1 MDAHKMDETGLKMK
15 YARIPYVRQEVSRIF
30 YGTASP
36 PFSTSGEGKELLDA
50 ILELGINAFDTA
62 RVYGNAETALGR
74 WMDERGVREQVI
86 ILSKCGHPDTDWTKR
101 ISETEI
107 RSDFA
112 QSSACLRTGYIDIY
126 LAHRDDAD
134 VPAGD
139 VVEIFNAMHAEGKIG
154 AFGGS
159 NWTHERIEEANEYA
173 YKHDMIPFTV
183 SSPNFGLAEQV
194 QDMWGGGGIGISG
207 PSHQAARNWYKKQHM
222 PVIAYSSLGRGL
234 FSGRV
239 KSEKPEAASEVM
251 DEFAMKGYAYP
262 DNFERLRRCE
272 KVAERLGVSV
282 PQIAMA
288 WLFSQKLNTF
298 AVVSTGKPKRMVE
311 NIKAMHL
318 ELDEKTL
325 GYLDLQ
331 EESDK

>member
-1 MDAHKMDETGLKMK
+1 MDTHETDKSGRNMK
-15 YARIPYVRQEVSRIF
+15 YARIPYVKRDISRIF
-30 YGTASP
+30 YGTATP
-36 PFSTSGEGKELLDA
+36 PFSTSGEGNELLDA
-50 ILELGINAFDTA
+50 MLELGVNAFDTA
-62 RVYGNAETALGR
+62 RVYGNAENALGK
-74 WMDERGVREQVI
+74 WMEERGVRDRVT

-101 ISETEI
+101 ISEKEI
-107 RSDFA
+107 RADFA

-126 LAHRDDAD
+126 LAHRDDAA

-194 QDMWGGGGIGISG
+194 RDMWGGGGIGISG
-207 PSHQAARNWYKKQHM
+207 PSHQAARSWYEKQNM

-239 KSEKPEAASEVM
+239 KSGKPEAASEVM
-251 DEFAMKGYAYP
+251 DEFAMKGYACP

-272 KVAERLGVSV
+272 EVAGKLGLGV

-288 WLFSQKLNTF
+288 WLFRQKLNAF
-298 AVVSTGKPKRMVE
+298 AVVSTGKPERMLE
-311 NIKAMHL
+311 NIEALHL

-325 GYLDLQ
+325 RYLDLQ
-331 EESDK
+331 EGSDR